1 LLLTRKIKGG
11 VIVYKWKI
19 VVTAV
24 TFAKADPEPLNRL
37 KAIGCEVITNSHGRP
52 LTEGEMINIA
62 QDADALI
69 VGNDKV
75 TGAIIRSCPKLKV
88 IAKHGVGV
96 DAIDSKTANE
106 CGVVVTNA
114 PGVNSHE
121 VADLAFGL
129 LHMLSRGLYI
139 ANKATKEGN
148 WLKPMGVGLWEKT
161 IGIIGVGKIGLA
173 TAYRATGYNMK
184 ILGFDCVE
192 RLEAKKIGIEYVGL
206 EELLQQ
212 SDFISLHLPLTKKT
226 RNILDQRH
234 LGLLKPGAILINTAR
249 SQLVEYETLHKALLD
264 GRIRGYGVDVYD
276 FEPPQLHPM
285 YSLENVIVS
294 PHLGGTCYESNIR
307 MGNTA
312 VNNVIAVLEARTPPN
327 RINEVN
333 LLLR

>member
-1 LLLTRKIKGG
+1 M
-11 VIVYKWKI
+11 YKWKV

-37 KAIGCEVITNSHGRP
+37 KAIGCEVITNSYGRP

-75 TGAIIRSCPKLKV
+75 TSAMIRSCPKLKV

-96 DAIDSKTANE
+96 DAIDSKTATE

-148 WLKPMGVGLWEKT
+148 WLKPMGVGLWGKT

-173 TAYRATGYNMK
+173 AAYRATGYNMK

-192 RLEAKKIGIEYVGL
+192 RLEAKKIGIKYVGL

-276 FEPPQLHPM
+276 FEPPQLHPIF
-285 YSLENVIVS
+285 SLENVILS

-312 VNNVIAVLEARTPPN
+312 VNNVIAVLETRTPPN

-333 LLLR
+333 LC

>member
-1 LLLTRKIKGG
+1 M
-11 VIVYKWKI
+11 YKWKI

-62 QDADALI
+62 QDVDALI

-75 TGAIIRSCPKLKV
+75 TSAIIRSCPKLKV

-226 RNILDQRH
+226 RNILDHRR
-234 LGLLKPGAILINTAR
+234 LDLVKPGAILINTAR
-249 SQLVEYETLHKALLD
+249 SQLVEYGILHKALLD

-285 YSLENVIVS
+285 FSLDNVILS

-312 VNNVIAVLEARTPPN
+312 VDNVIAVLEARTPPN